1 MLRSA
6 FRGKQPADSS
16 AKDEKHGKS
25 AHGKSHFFFHRDGEG
40 HAGDANKND
49 HENSNALS
57 EESVGYSTV
66 DGELTVDFH
75 HEFLES
81 AQSSSSDKESVN
93 GEESMSKSLS
103 PDNGAKPDHDQ
114 KIKAK
119 RGSFSSSERQ
129 IYEMQLAQL
138 QEQLVN
144 IMIDNQEMSVKL
156 EKLKAVDVDKLQKEL
171 HEEKARNHEL
181 KEKLKHKQKSSSS
194 KLQRYISLT
203 INNNC
208 Y

>member
-1 MLRSA
+1 MRRSG

-40 HAGDANKND
+40 RAGDANKND
-49 HENSNALS
+49 HENLNAYLT
-57 EESVGYSTV
+57 EEGFSTV
-66 DGELTVDFH
+66 DGELTVDFN

-93 GEESMSKSLS
+93 GEESMSKSLTS
-103 PDNGAKPDHDQ
+103 ENGAKTDHDQ
-114 KIKAK
+114 RIIAK

-144 IMIDNQEMSVKL
+144 TMIDNQEMSKFY
-156 EKLKAVDVDKLQKEL
+156 
-171 HEEKARNHEL
+171 N
-181 KEKLKHKQKSSSS
+181 
-194 KLQRYISLT
+194 
-203 INNNC
+203 
-208 Y
+208 